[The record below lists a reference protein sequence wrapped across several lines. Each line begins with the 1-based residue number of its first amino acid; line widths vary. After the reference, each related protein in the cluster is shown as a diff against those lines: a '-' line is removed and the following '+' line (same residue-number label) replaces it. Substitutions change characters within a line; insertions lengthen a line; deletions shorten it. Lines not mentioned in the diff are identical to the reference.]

1 MADLSRTLLIGIGN
15 SGRADDGLGWAFL
28 DEVEKTLP
36 KNYDLEYRYQLQVED
51 AELIS
56 HYNTVFFIDAHKKKL
71 VNGYL
76 IEKCLAVETH
86 HFTTHELPPE
96 TVLYLTNQMY
106 KKYPKAFVLGITG
119 VAFELKIGLSA
130 EAKKNLSQAVKGF
143 CESIKVTNSL
153 YT

>member
-1 MADLSRTLLIGIGN
+1 
-15 SGRADDGLGWAFL
+15 
-28 DEVEKTLP
+28 
-36 KNYDLEYRYQLQVED
+36 
-51 AELIS
+51 
-56 HYNTVFFIDAHKKKL
+56 
-71 VNGYL
+71 
-76 IEKCLAVETH
+76 LAVETH

>member
-56 HYNTVFFIDAHKKKL
+56 HYNTVFFIDAHKK
-71 VNGYL
+71 N
-76 IEKCLAVETH
+76 
-86 HFTTHELPPE
+86 
-96 TVLYLTNQMY
+96 
-106 KKYPKAFVLGITG
+106 
-119 VAFELKIGLSA
+119 
-130 EAKKNLSQAVKGF
+130 
-143 CESIKVTNSL
+143 
-153 YT
+153 